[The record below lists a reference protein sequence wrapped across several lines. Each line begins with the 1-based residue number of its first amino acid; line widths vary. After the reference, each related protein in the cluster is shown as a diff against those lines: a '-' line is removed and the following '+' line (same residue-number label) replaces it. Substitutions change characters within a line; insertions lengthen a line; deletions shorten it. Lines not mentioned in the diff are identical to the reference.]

1 MPFATSPTAASP
13 TPASPIPQSVPA
25 PGTTQ
30 SSGDRDTL
38 ALLGLAAE
46 FEFEAFVR
54 LAGDSAAAPSILERQ
69 GIAQSA
75 ARALER
81 QERLVARIA
90 ELGGD
95 PAESM
100 APFDGIIEDFE
111 LRTTAGTWSERLLKA
126 YIGYAVADDFLRLL
140 AEGADAESRSLI
152 ESLLG
157 DAEYADLVV
166 EQLAVVLDDDVAAA
180 RLALWG
186 RRLVGD
192 ALAVIQGAV
201 VRQPAFGR
209 LLAASGAPE
218 DDRIQRV
225 FAVLTA
231 EHTRRMDRL
240 GLTA

>member
-1 MPFATSPTAASP
+1 VTPAQTSPAQPSTEH
-13 TPASPIPQSVPA
+13 
-25 PGTTQ
+25 
-30 SSGDRDTL
+30 DTL

-54 LAGDSAAAPSILERQ
+54 LAGDSAAAPSIAERQ
-69 GIAQSA
+69 VIARSA

-81 QERLVARIA
+81 QERLVVRIE

-95 PAESM
+95 PAEAM
-100 APFDGIIEDFE
+100 APFDGVIEDFE

-126 YIGYAVADDFLRLL
+126 FIGYAVADDFLRLL
-140 AEGADAESRSLI
+140 AEGADAQSRELI
-152 ESLLG
+152 ASLLG
-157 DAEYADLVV
+157 DPDYAALVV
-166 EQLAVVLDDDVAAA
+166 EQLSVVLADDVAAA

-209 LLAASGAPE
+209 LLASDGSTD
-218 DDRIQRV
+218 DDRVQRV
-225 FAVLTA
+225 FAALTA
-231 EHTRRMDRL
+231 EHTRRMERL

>member
-1 MPFATSPTAASP
+1 M
-13 TPASPIPQSVPA
+13 TPPQPPSARPI
-25 PGTTQ
+25 TEH
-30 SSGDRDTL
+30 DTL

-54 LAGDSAAAPSILERQ
+54 LAGDSAAAPSIAERQ
-69 GIAQSA
+69 VIARSA

-81 QERLVARIA
+81 QEQLVARIG

-95 PAESM
+95 PAEAM
-100 APFDGIIEDFE
+100 APFDGVIEDFE

-126 YIGYAVADDFLRLL
+126 FIGYAVADDFLRLL
-140 AEGADAESRSLI
+140 AEGADARSRELI
-152 ESLLG
+152 LSLLG
-157 DAEYADLVV
+157 DPDYAKLVV
-166 EQLAVVLDDDVAAA
+166 EQLSVVLADDVAAA

-209 LLAASGAPE
+209 LLASDGAPD
-218 DDRIQRV
+218 DDRVQRV

-231 EHTRRMDRL
+231 EHTRRMERL